1 MCQIAKMS
9 HVPYV
14 EVTSSR
20 GYYLGEVISQ
30 TWHSLRIMLFLM
42 SILYATLLL
51 VSYGINRKMGGTI
64 LVHNTTVHISPLQ
77 VLLNKGHRL
86 AEEIL

>member
-1 MCQIAKMS
+1 MS